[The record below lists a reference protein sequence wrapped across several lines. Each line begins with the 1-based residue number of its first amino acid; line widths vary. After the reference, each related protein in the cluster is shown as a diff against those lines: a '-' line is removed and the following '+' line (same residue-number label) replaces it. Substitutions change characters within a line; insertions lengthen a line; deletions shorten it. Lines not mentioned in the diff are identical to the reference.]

1 MSRARLP
8 ALAFAL
14 LVALSGCSRARSERA
29 PQCTELDAGTPVD
42 PLLLAFLSRARAAH
56 HLADDH
62 EAGADLSAA
71 IAALAGLVSGPFPR
85 DNGAELAPEVR
96 EVLAD
101 TRARLADL
109 RSRQG
114 AFEPALADIRSGLEL
129 MREPNY
135 FKGHLLETEGLVEER
150 HAKALEKSDPVAA
163 EVLRKR
169 AIGLLEQA
177 MAVQS
182 EVIQAAPSQPKPAQQ
197 TASPAF
203 PAASALPTPSPSS
216 SAAPRP

>member
-1 MSRARLP
+1 MKRALC
-8 ALAFAL
+8 AVL
-14 LVALSGCSRARSERA
+14 LLALSGCSRAQHA
-29 PQCTELDAGTPVD
+29 PAPRCNELDAGTPVD
-42 PLLLAFLSRARAAH
+42 PLLLAFLSRARSAH

-62 EAGADLSAA
+62 EALSDLAAA
-71 IAALAGLVSGPFPR
+71 IAPLAGLVAGPLPHE
-85 DNGAELAPEVR
+85 NSAQLAPEVR

-114 AFEPALADIRSGLEL
+114 AFEPALADVRAGLEL
-129 MREPNY
+129 VPEPNY

-163 EVLRKR
+163 EALRKR

-182 EVIQAAPSQPKPAQQ
+182 EVIQAAPSPPNPAQP
-197 TASPAF
+197 TTSPAF

-216 SAAPRP
+216 SATPRP

>member
-1 MSRARLP
+1 MKGVL
-8 ALAFAL
+8 FAWL
-14 LVALSGCSRARSERA
+14 LVALSGCSRAHHEPTPR
-29 PQCTELDAGTPVD
+29 CDELDAGTPVD

-62 EAGADLSAA
+62 EAGADLAAA
-71 IAALAGLVSGPFPR
+71 IAPLAGLVAGPLPR
-85 DNGAELAPEVR
+85 ENAELAPEVR

-114 AFEPALADIRSGLEL
+114 AFEPALADIHAGLEL
-129 MREPNY
+129 VRDPNY
-135 FKGHLLETEGLVEER
+135 FRGHLLETEGLVEER

-163 EVLRKR
+163 EAVRKR

-177 MAVQS
+177 MAVQA
-182 EVIQAAPSQPKPAQQ
+182 EVIQKAPSPSQ
-197 TASPAF
+197 TRQTRQTRDTSPEF
-203 PAASALPTPSPSS
+203 PAASALPTPSPSP
-216 SAAPRP
+216 SAR

>member
-1 MSRARLP
+1 MKRAACL
-8 ALAFAL
+8 AL
-14 LVALSGCSRARSERA
+14 LFALSGCSRAQSDQA
-29 PQCTELDAGTPVD
+29 SPCDELAVGRPVD

-62 EAGADLSAA
+62 EADDDLAAA
-71 IAALAGLVSGPFPR
+71 ITPLAGVVSGPLPR
-85 DNGAELAPEVR
+85 ESGAELAPEVR

-114 AFEPALADIRSGLEL
+114 AFELALVDIRAGLEL
-129 MREPNY
+129 AREPNY

-150 HAKALEKSDPVAA
+150 HAKALAKSDPAA
-163 EVLRKR
+163 AGAIRKR

-182 EVIQAAPSQPKPAQQ
+182 KVIQKAPSPPRPAG
-197 TASPAF
+197 ASPEF
-203 PAASALPTPSPSS
+203 PAASALPTSAPSPSGAP
-216 SAAPRP
+216 SALGK

>member
-1 MSRARLP
+1 MRVRIAS
-8 ALAFAL
+8 L
-14 LVALSGCSRARSERA
+14 LVLLALSGCSRARHEPA
-29 PQCTELDAGTPVD
+29 PRCSELDAGTPVD

-62 EAGADLSAA
+62 EANGDLSAS
-71 IAALAGLVSGPFPR
+71 ITPLTGLVTGPLPR
-85 DNGAELAPEVR
+85 EKDGQLGPEVR

-114 AFEPALADIRSGLEL
+114 AFEPALADVRAGLEL
-129 MREPNY
+129 VAEPTY

-150 HAKALEKSDPVAA
+150 HAKAIEKSDPSAA
-163 EVLRKR
+163 EALRKR

-182 EVIQAAPSQPKPAQQ
+182 EVIGKAPNPSAVPAS
-197 TASPAF
+197 ASPAF
-203 PAASALPTPSPSS
+203 PAASALPTPSPSPS
-216 SAAPRP
+216 APR